1 MNDSLPVTFL
11 TPADEIAYLKEQ
23 NTKLQKINDALIF
36 RIEEGPGNNAAYS
49 AFENSVHLA
58 LQVNLKT
65 HELNEALAKLQG
77 LNHRLF
83 DANKEANLFRQR
95 FIDAIESISEA
106 FVLLDEQGNIIFQ
119 NSNFIRFWQ
128 NTDMTSLVGTNYY
141 ELKSLGKTKGIILSV
156 TPNNEE
162 NNSVYHLN
170 NDRWYQ
176 LTERRIQ
183 DGGMVLLFTDITHIK
198 QAELQRYE
206 RAIAQKNKLLQDLID
221 NLSQGVLLL
230 NKDDIPEVWNAQF
243 ERLCGLSHQ
252 TIQHITQLQDFSD
265 VTEVY
270 LDTNEKNHNHV
281 QELTNGR
288 VIDVHRHYLN
298 DGKSII
304 TLSDITEQHQ
314 YEQSIKESE
323 NWLRTITDNVPAMIA
338 YVNNDKQ
345 FMFTNKMYNQWYGG
359 NTRELVGQNLEQS
372 KLFDD
377 YEKIAIYVNR
387 ALDGETVTF
396 ESQETSIDGKTCY
409 LLKSYVPNKNEADDV
424 LGFFVLINDVT
435 ERINAAKALQD
446 ANFELEQRVQTRT
459 QALENEIDNRRAA
472 QQRLSLAMQ
481 EAKSAT
487 ESKSKFLAAV
497 SHDLL
502 QPLNAAQLFAASLLG
517 DYDPSDKPL
526 LNSIKSSLTDLENLI
541 VTLVDISKLDAG
553 VIKPDKQVFALNSL
567 LENISA
573 DYEKISMVHDIDFT
587 FIPTS
592 VYVESDS
599 LLLARIL
606 RNYLS
611 NAVRYARGQKV
622 TLGCRRRAG
631 KIEIQVWDTGVGI
644 ESSNLREIFKEF
656 KRLKGAV
663 HAQQSLG
670 LGLAIVDKMAKVLQ
684 HDINVI
690 SEYGRG
696 SCFSV
701 SLPIVEKP
709 TQAKFSRQDSSLFS
723 QDLVGAVVWMVDND
737 PAICDAMHTLLTQW
751 GCEVETATSL
761 EVLADNVDL
770 EKADCDLLLVDY
782 HLDNDQTGI
791 MVAQSIDTLR
801 IGSLT
806 TIMISANYSQELQE
820 ECKAHGIILLNK
832 PVKPLKLRMTM
843 QQCVNESSKLAF

>member
-1 MNDSLPVTFL
+1 MNKPHNAEFT
-11 TPADEIAYLKEQ
+11 TPEEEIAYLKAQ
-23 NTKLQKINDALIF
+23 NTKLKKINDALIF
-36 RIEEGPGNNAAYS
+36 RIEEGPGNNAAYA

-65 HELNEALAKLQG
+65 HELNEALAKLQR
-77 LNHRLF
+77 LNHRLS

-128 NTDMTSLVGTNYY
+128 NTEMTSLVGTNYY

-183 DGGMVLLFTDITHIK
+183 DGGMVLLFTDITQVK

-206 RAIAQKNKLLQDLID
+206 RAIAQKNRLLQDLID
-221 NLSQGVLLL
+221 NISQGVLLI
-230 NKDDIPEVWNAQF
+230 NKDEIPEVWNAQF
-243 ERLCGLSHQ
+243 ERLCDLSHQ
-252 TIQHITQLQDFSD
+252 TIQHVTQLQDFKR

-270 LDTNEKNHNHV
+270 LDTTEKNHYHI
-281 QELTNGR
+281 QELTNGM

-304 TLSDITEQHQ
+304 TLSNITEQHH

-338 YVNNDKQ
+338 YVNNKKQ
-345 FMFTNKMYNQWYGG
+345 FMFTNKVYNQWYGG
-359 NTRELVGQNLEQS
+359 SAGDLVGQDLEQS

-377 YEKIAIYVNR
+377 YDNISFYVDR
-387 ALDGETVTF
+387 ALDGETVSF
-396 ESQETSIDGKTCY
+396 ESKETSANGNDYY
-409 LLKSYVPNKNEADDV
+409 LLKSYVPNKTETGAV

-459 QALENEIDNRRAA
+459 QALENEIESRRAA
-472 QQRLSLAMQ
+472 QLRLSNAMQ

-502 QPLNAAQLFAASLLG
+502 QPLNAAQLFAESLLG
-517 DYDPSDKPL
+517 DFDPVEKPL
-526 LNSIKSSLTDLENLI
+526 LNSIKSSLNDLENLI

-553 VIKPDKQVFALNSL
+553 VIKPDMQVFALNSL

-573 DYEKISMVHDIDFT
+573 DYNKISLVHDIDFT
-587 FIPTS
+587 FIATS

-611 NAVRYARGQKV
+611 NAVRYARGRKV
-622 TLGCRRRAG
+622 TLGCRRRNG
-631 KIEIQVWDTGVGI
+631 QVEIQVWDTGVGI
-644 ESSNLREIFKEF
+644 ESSNLQEIFKEF

-663 HAQQSLG
+663 HSQQSLG
-670 LGLAIVDKMAKVLQ
+670 LGLAIVDKMAKVLD
-684 HDINVI
+684 HEINVI
-690 SEYGRG
+690 SEYGKG

-701 SLPIVEKP
+701 ILPIMEKP
-709 TQAKFSRQDSSLFS
+709 RQTRASQQLPSPFN
-723 QDLVGAVVWMVDND
+723 QDLSGAVVWMVDND
-737 PAICDAMHTLLTQW
+737 PNICDAMQTLLSQW
-751 GCEVETATSL
+751 GCHIETATSL
-761 EVLADNVDL
+761 DVLGDSVDL
-770 EKADCDLLLVDY
+770 EKGECDLLLVDY
-782 HLDNDQTGI
+782 HLDNEQTGI
-791 MVAQSIDTLR
+791 MVAESINQQRAQSLP
-801 IGSLT
+801 

-820 ECKAHGIILLNK
+820 QCKQQGIALLNK

-843 QQCVNESSKLAF
+843 QQCLNAIH